1 MEPHSPESWQL
12 LLVGVTRQGF
22 GKFFREMGGE
32 VRGRETKMAYIS
44 AAPSSVLAL
53 PQSAL
58 HSGWWG
64 VTFHSSL
71 LRALPQRPPPLPS
84 GILIRLYLFTLL
96 GRSFYRVS
104 IHIAILS
111 TFLRS
116 RPVRWRKGP
125 EMHLP
130 SYIQYFLRGI
140 RSKRNHIFI
149 LF

>member
-44 AAPSSVLAL
+44 AASSSVLAL

-71 LRALPQRPPPLPS
+71 LRALPQRPPPTALWHPNP
-84 GILIRLYLFTLL
+84 TV
-96 GRSFYRVS
+96 SFYCPRQVFLQG
-104 IHIAILS
+104 IHPHSYTKHFSQVQAG
-111 TFLRS
+111 
-116 RPVRWRKGP
+116 KMEEGP
-125 EMHLP
+125 
-130 SYIQYFLRGI
+130 
-140 RSKRNHIFI
+140 
-149 LF
+149 